1 MLLIIVTRTGH
12 DEQSDG
18 CSLSLSTKTVALTC
32 DVKGMF
38 HQFFV
43 DEEYRDLL
51 RFFWWDQG
59 DLKKKSD
66 EYHIKVHLFGA
77 ASSPGCANYGFKKAA
92 DDGEKEFGTSAYVH
106 NGLKSVKDVN
116 TAIDLIQKTQGM
128 CARAGLRLDKFGSSK
143 KEVIQ
148 AVASEDR
155 AKGLQDLDLTR
166 DPLPIERTLGIMWC
180 AETDSFQF
188 RIVIQD
194 RPLRYDK
201 VDLGTMR
208 YSVNSMLSL

>member
-1 MLLIIVTRTGH
+1 MTNSLTGVLYRFRQ
-12 DEQSDG
+12 E
-18 CSLSLSTKTVALTC
+18 TVALTC
-32 DVKGMF
+32 DLKGMF

-43 DEEYRDLL
+43 DEEHRDLV
-51 RFFWWDQG
+51 RFVWWDQG
-59 DLKKKSD
+59 DLKKKAE
-66 EYHIKVHLFGA
+66 EYRIKVHLFGA

-92 DDGEKEFGTSAYVH
+92 DDGEKEFGTSAADFMRRDFYV
-106 NGLKSVKDVN
+106 NDGLKSVKDVN

-128 CARAGLRLDKFGSSK
+128 CARAGLRLDKFGNSK

-148 AVASEDR
+148 AVAPEDR
-155 AKGLQDLDLTR
+155 ARGLQDLDLTR
-166 DPLPIERTLGIMWC
+166 DPLPIEQTLGIMWC

-201 VDLGTMR
+201 VYLGTMR
-208 YSVNSMLSL
+208 HSVNSMLSL

>member
-1 MLLIIVTRTGH
+1 
-12 DEQSDG
+12 
-18 CSLSLSTKTVALTC
+18 
-32 DVKGMF
+32 MF

-59 DLKKKSD
+59 DLKKKSE
-66 EYHIKVHLFGA
+66 EYHVKVHLFGA

-92 DDGEKEFGTSAYVH
+92 DDGEKEFGTSAADFIRRDFYVN

-148 AVASEDR
+148 AVAPEDR

-201 VDLGTMR
+201 VYLGTMR
-208 YSVNSMLSL
+208 HTVNSMLSL